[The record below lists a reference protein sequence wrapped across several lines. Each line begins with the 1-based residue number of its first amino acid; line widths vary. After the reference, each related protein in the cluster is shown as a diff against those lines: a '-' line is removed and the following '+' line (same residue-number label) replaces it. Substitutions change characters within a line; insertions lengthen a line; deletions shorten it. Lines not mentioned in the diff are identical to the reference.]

1 MQTRREF
8 LALSAGLLALLP
20 GCTANEPE
28 GEVDPVV
35 EDPVVEHPVAQTQPV
50 QMRVTIP
57 ASYLAFTG
65 NTADEAAQGYDDYSD
80 GDIGTSVLEDGSLEL
95 YVTDHWYGQLRAR
108 WEDALE
114 KSLDA
119 LGENDAVT
127 CVEVTD
133 GLDGVTVTAHPSFA
147 DHADADLYQLVAACG
162 FLQLIDPE
170 SDWQGDWAVK
180 VALVDAKT
188 GVEVARTTLPD
199 EELSYSREGW
209 DEAVSAG
216 V

>member
-20 GCTANEPE
+20 GCAADEPE
-28 GEVDPVV
+28 GEVGPGT
-35 EDPVVEHPVAQTQPV
+35 QTQPV

-65 NTADEAAQGYDDYSD
+65 NTADEAARDYADYSD

-95 YVTDHWYGQLRAR
+95 YLTDHWYGQLRDM
-108 WEDALE
+108 WEDALD
-114 KSLDA
+114 KSLEA
-119 LGENDAVT
+119 LGAGDAVA

-133 GLDGVTVTAHPSFA
+133 GRDGVTVTARPSFA
-147 DHADADLYQLVAACG
+147 DHADTDLYQLVAACG
-162 FLQLIDPE
+162 FLQLLDPE
-170 SDWQGDWAVK
+170 SDWQGNWAVE
-180 VALVDAKT
+180 VTLLDAET
-188 GVEVARTTLPD
+188 GAEVARGTLPAD
-199 EELSYSREGW
+199 ELSYSRESW

-216 V
+216 A

>member
-35 EDPVVEHPVAQTQPV
+35 EDPVVEDPGAQTQPV

-65 NTADEAAQGYDDYSD
+65 NTADEAAQDYADYSD
-80 GDIGTSVLEDGSLEL
+80 GDIGTSVLGDGSLEI
-95 YVTDHWYGQLRAR
+95 YVTDHWYGQLRAM
-108 WEDALE
+108 WEDELDR
-114 KSLDA
+114 SLDA
-119 LGENDAVT
+119 LSASDAVAS
-127 CVEVTD
+127 VEVTD
-133 GLDGVTVTAHPSFA
+133 GRDAVTVTARPSFA
-147 DHADADLYQLVAACG
+147 DQADTDLYQLVAACG
-162 FLQLIDPE
+162 YLQLLDPE
-170 SDWQGDWAVK
+170 SDWQGDWAVE
-180 VALVDAKT
+180 VVLVDDDT
-188 GVEVARTTLPD
+188 GVEVARATLPAD
-199 EELSYSREGW
+199 ELSYSRESW
-209 DEAVSAG
+209 DEAVSAE

>member
-28 GEVDPVV
+28 GEVDPGA
-35 EDPVVEHPVAQTQPV
+35 PTQPV

-65 NTADEAAQGYDDYSD
+65 NTADEAARDYADYSD

-95 YVTDHWYGQLRAR
+95 YVTDHWCGQLRAM
-108 WEDALE
+108 WEDELDR
-114 KSLDA
+114 SLDA
-119 LGENDAVT
+119 LDGSDDVAS
-127 CVEVTD
+127 VEVTD
-133 GLDGVTVTAHPSFA
+133 GRDGVTVTARPAFA
-147 DHADADLYQLVAACG
+147 DHADADLYRLVAACG
-162 FLQLIDPE
+162 FLQLLDPE
-170 SDWQGDWAVK
+170 SDWSGTWAVE
-180 VALVDAKT
+180 VALVDAET
-188 GVEVARTTLPD
+188 GVEVARGTLPAG
-199 EELSYSREGW
+199 ELSYSRESW

>member
-95 YVTDHWYGQLRAR
+95 YVTDHWYGQLRAM

-133 GLDGVTVTAHPSFA
+133 GLDGVTVTAQPSFA

-170 SDWQGDWAVK
+170 SDWQGDWAVE
-180 VALVDAKT
+180 VALVDAET